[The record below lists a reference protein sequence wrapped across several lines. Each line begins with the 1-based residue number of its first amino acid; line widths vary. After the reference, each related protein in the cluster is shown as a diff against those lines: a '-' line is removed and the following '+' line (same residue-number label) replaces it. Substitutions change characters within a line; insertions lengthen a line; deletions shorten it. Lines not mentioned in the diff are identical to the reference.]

1 MMKFMMKKKQSKHLL
16 GRRNGASLSLRK
28 LKLPLMVSLFTT
40 TFVGQ
45 VMAMSNTPKTDVEGI
60 PAIGKIVRFI
70 AVGDT
75 GTGKEG
81 QYKVADAIEK
91 VCADHG
97 CDFALGLGDNIY
109 ESGVDSVEDEQW
121 LDKFEKPY
129 QNLDF
134 PFYMTLGNHDNS
146 YFAGG
151 GLANVKGEI
160 QVDYHY
166 EENRFSEKW
175 NMPARYYHFSAPLA
189 DSEPLVDFFSLDSN
203 PLATLSDLKK
213 DYWQLPYKKKQAKWF
228 DETIKST
235 LGKWKIAF
243 AHHPYMSNGSHG
255 NAGLYDYV
263 AGLGSV
269 YKNFLEQEVCNRVD
283 VIIAGHDHDMQWL
296 RPVQPCGK
304 TFHIVSGAGAKSR
317 SFSNPDR
324 NQSYWQADETLG
336 FFYIEIEGDE
346 FRGTAYQLNDA
357 GEYTI
362 AHQQTIIRNTD

>member
-1 MMKFMMKKKQSKHLL
+1 MNSSMEKKHSNKLL
-16 GRRNGASLSLRK
+16 NQTNSHGKRLAKRTFQLLLSVL
-28 LKLPLMVSLFTT
+28 TT
-40 TFVGQ
+40 TLAGQ
-45 VMAMSNTPKTDVEGI
+45 VLAMSNTPKADVEGI
-60 PAIGKIVRFI
+60 PAAGKVVRFI

-81 QYKVADAIEK
+81 QYQVADAIEK
-91 VCADHG
+91 VCAAQG

-109 ESGVDSVEDEQW
+109 ESGVDSVDDVQW

-129 QNLDF
+129 QDLNF

-151 GLANVKGEI
+151 GLDNTKGEL

-166 EENRFSEKW
+166 KEDRVSEKW
-175 NMPARYYHFSAPLA
+175 NMPARYYHFSAPLS

-203 PLATLSDLKK
+203 PLASLSDIKK
-213 DYWQLPYKKKQAKWF
+213 DYWQLPYKKQQAQWF

-243 AHHPYMSNGSHG
+243 AHHPYISNGSHG

-263 AGLGSV
+263 AGLGGV
-269 YKNFLEQEVCNRVD
+269 YKDFLEQEVCNRVD

-296 RPVQPCGK
+296 RPVLPCGK
-304 TFHIVSGAGAKSR
+304 TFHMVSGAGAKSR

-336 FFYIEIEGDE
+336 FFYVEIEGDE
-346 FRGTAYQLNDA
+346 FRGTAYQLNAA
-357 GEYTI
+357 GEYFI
-362 AHQQTIIRNTD
+362 AHQQTIVRNKN

>member
-1 MMKFMMKKKQSKHLL
+1 MKITALIHQAKVYMAYL
-16 GRRNGASLSLRK
+16 
-28 LKLPLMVSLFTT
+28 VSLMTMAMAT
-40 TFVGQ
+40 Q
-45 VMAMSNTPKTDVEGI
+45 VSAMSNTPKDDVEGI
-60 PAIGKIVRFI
+60 EAPNRIVRFI
-70 AVGDT
+70 AIGDT
-75 GTGKEG
+75 GTGSDG
-81 QYKVADAIEK
+81 QYKVAKAVEK
-91 VCADHG
+91 VCASKG

-109 ESGVDSVEDEQW
+109 ESGVDSVDDEQW
-121 LDKFEKPY
+121 LEKFEKPY
-129 QNLDF
+129 ENLDF

-151 GLANVKGEI
+151 GLTNRKGEF

-166 EENRFSEKW
+166 KKDRFSDKW
-175 NMPARYYHFSAPLA
+175 NMPARYYHFSAPLN
-189 DSEPLVDFFSLDSN
+189 DKQPLVDFFSLDSN
-203 PLATLSDLKK
+203 PLAALSDLNHK
-213 DYWQLPYKKKQAKWF
+213 YWQLPYKKKHAKWF
-228 DETIKST
+228 DEKIKTT

-243 AHHPYMSNGSHG
+243 AHHPYMSNGRHG

-269 YKNFLEQEVCNRVD
+269 YKDFLEQEVCNRVD

-304 TFHIVSGAGAKSR
+304 TFHIVSGAGAKTR

-346 FRGTAYQLNDA
+346 FRGTAYQVN
-357 GEYTI
+357 GEGQAVV
-362 AHQQTIIRNTD
+362 AHQQTLIRNTQ

>member
-1 MMKFMMKKKQSKHLL
+1 MMMQL
-16 GRRNGASLSLRK
+16 
-28 LKLPLMVSLFTT
+28 T
-40 TFVGQ
+40 TFKYQAKKTFPTLISLLTVTLSSH
-45 VMAMSNTPKTDVEGI
+45 VLAMSNTPKTDVEGI
-60 PAIGKIVRFI
+60 EAAGKVVRFI

-81 QYKVADAIEK
+81 QYQVANAIEK
-91 VCADHG
+91 VCASRG

-109 ESGVDSVEDEQW
+109 ESGVDSVDDEQW

-129 QNLDF
+129 ENLNF

-151 GLANVKGEI
+151 GLTNKKGEF

-166 EENRFSEKW
+166 KEERHSNKW
-175 NMPARYYHFSAPLA
+175 NMPARYYHFSAPLT
-189 DSEPLVDFFSLDSN
+189 DEQPLVDFFSLDSN
-203 PLATLSDLKK
+203 PLASLSDINK
-213 DYWQLPYKKKQAKWF
+213 DYWQLPYKKKQAQWF
-228 DETIKST
+228 DDTIKQT

-263 AGLGSV
+263 AGLGGN

-296 RPVQPCGK
+296 RPVQSCGK
-304 TFHIVSGAGAKSR
+304 TFHMVSGAGAKSR

-346 FRGTAYQLNDA
+346 FRGTAYQLNAEGD
-357 GEYTI
+357 YFF
-362 AHQQTIIRNTD
+362 AHQQTIIRNAN

>member
-1 MMKFMMKKKQSKHLL
+1 MSLL
-16 GRRNGASLSLRK
+16 TMAIS
-28 LKLPLMVSLFTT
+28 
-40 TFVGQ
+40 GQ
-45 VMAMSNTPKTDVEGI
+45 VMAMSKTPDLKADIEGVE
-60 PAIGKIVRFI
+60 AAGKIVRFI

-75 GTGKEG
+75 GTGKVG
-81 QYKVADAIEK
+81 QYQVASAIEK
-91 VCADHG
+91 VCSDRG

-109 ESGVDSVEDEQW
+109 ESGVDSTDDSQW

-129 QNLDF
+129 ANLDF

-151 GLANVKGEI
+151 GLANFKGDF

-166 EENRFSEKW
+166 KEDRLSDKW
-175 NMPARYYHFSAPLA
+175 KMPARYYHFSAPLA

-203 PLATLSDLKK
+203 PLASLSDINST
-213 DYWQLPYKKKQAKWF
+213 YWQLPYKKKQAEWF
-228 DETIKST
+228 DETISST

-263 AGLGSV
+263 AGLGKV
-269 YKNFLEQEVCNRVD
+269 YKDFLEQEVCNRVD

-304 TFHIVSGAGAKSR
+304 TFHMVSGAGAKAR

-336 FFYIEIEGDE
+336 FFYVEIEGDE
-346 FRGTAYQLNDA
+346 FRGTAYQLNA
-357 GEYTI
+357 EGEYSV
-362 AHQQTIIRNTD
+362 AHQQTIIRNAN

>member
-1 MMKFMMKKKQSKHLL
+1 MAIS
-16 GRRNGASLSLRK
+16 
-28 LKLPLMVSLFTT
+28 
-40 TFVGQ
+40 GQ
-45 VMAMSNTPKTDVEGI
+45 VMAMSKTPELKADIEGVE
-60 PAIGKIVRFI
+60 AAGKIVRFI

-75 GTGKEG
+75 GTGKVG
-81 QYKVADAIEK
+81 QYQVASAIEK
-91 VCADHG
+91 VCSDRG

-109 ESGVDSVEDEQW
+109 ESGVDSTDDRQW

-129 QNLDF
+129 ANLDF

-151 GLANVKGEI
+151 GLANFKGDF

-166 EENRFSEKW
+166 KEDRLSDKW
-175 NMPARYYHFSAPLA
+175 KMPARYYHFSAPLA

-203 PLATLSDLKK
+203 PLASLSDINSN
-213 DYWQLPYKKKQAKWF
+213 YWQLPYKKKQAEWF
-228 DETIKST
+228 DETISST

-263 AGLGSV
+263 AGLGKV
-269 YKNFLEQEVCNRVD
+269 YKDFLEQEVCNRVD

-304 TFHIVSGAGAKSR
+304 TFHMVSGAGAKAR

-336 FFYIEIEGDE
+336 FFYVEIEGNE
-346 FRGTAYQLNDA
+346 FRGTAYQLNA
-357 GEYTI
+357 EGEYSI
-362 AHQQTIIRNTD
+362 AHQQTIIRNAN